1 MPAAPTA
8 RTLPLAGQSQT
19 ETDNEQ
25 WVEPIRWVALAVFV
39 VLPVFAFFVQRFA
52 GRVVWTVM
60 IAALPLFIVLIGY
73 HRWRRICP
81 LAFFSQIPVML
92 RRPGTLKASEWLE
105 RNYYYVSFAVFFFSL
120 WLRLIATN
128 GSGASISIFFIII
141 SLAALVTG
149 ALYTGKTWCN
159 YFCPVSFIEKIYT
172 EPHGLRT
179 TLNSQCEKC
188 TACKHACPDIN
199 EENGYWKEIN
209 LTAKRFVYYAFPGLV
224 FGFYF
229 YYYLQAGT
237 WSYYFTRV
245 EGYSGAWVNQPG
257 IIWTAFL
264 PGRDSET
271 AGFFFMQGMPR
282 SLASVLTLAVCA
294 LLSFLLF
301 SWLQIFIG
309 AYLRRRETDGDAQRV
324 RHVTFSI
331 AAFTA
336 FLTFYTFAGAP
347 TLWKLPWAIP
357 HLFLILIALTATLTL
372 ARRVRRQSKDFAEET
387 LARSILRRWIWD
399 DMQPPRDLH
408 EAFLIHTIRS
418 RENARGAAQTIEIY
432 KEAVR
437 ETLANGFVT
446 REEVHL
452 LESLRNQLQ
461 IKKSDHD
468 KVMAA
473 LADEDRALLSDPAR
487 QVTVEKRLQLA
498 TYSRALEQF
507 LGKILAADGNA
518 DDSFV
523 RQLRSEYRVTEEE
536 HAAVLDDLLGGS
548 RGLAARLA
556 EEIATVERAA
566 KTMQVLDL
574 QKSPTHD
581 FLKDLLRRRRAHSV
595 EILARGLSFSLEEE
609 EAISLRAGL
618 CSPEES
624 ERVSV
629 IEQLRASLPQA
640 IADKLLAA
648 YRETSLAESSLP
660 TMTDTLAQRTHSVDP
675 YVRAVALY
683 ALGERGAAD
692 TKILVR
698 MLGDEHEL
706 VRETAAHLKERAEM
720 GADTVGA
727 HDHLITVEKM
737 IALRSAP
744 IFSSLGPGALAE
756 LARASR
762 EDEYAAGQALC
773 MEGEEGNEVFIIL
786 SGEVN
791 VMLRDGLGEKMV
803 NSEVAGGFIGE
814 LAVLD
819 PAPRSATLRASEHGA
834 HVLRLG
840 GEAFR
845 NALNADP
852 SIAAGVIRTLAQ
864 RLRHPHDE

>member
-1 MPAAPTA
+1 M
-8 RTLPLAGQSQT
+8 AGQQRT
-19 ETDNEQ
+19 EDDEER
-25 WVEPIRWVALAVFV
+25 WVEPLKWVALAVFI
-39 VLPVFAFFVQRFA
+39 VLPCFALFAQRFA
-52 GRVVWTVM
+52 GRVVWTVT
-60 IAALPLFIVLIGY
+60 IAALPLFIVLVGY

-81 LAFFSQIPVML
+81 LAFFSQIPVRL

-141 SLAALVTG
+141 SLAALTTG

-159 YFCPVSFIEKIYT
+159 YICPVSFIEKIYT

-179 TLNSQCEKC
+179 TLNSQCAKC

-209 LTAKRFVYYAFPGLV
+209 LAAKRFVYYAFPGLV

-237 WSYYFTRV
+237 WAYYFTRV
-245 EGYSGAWVNQPG
+245 AQYSGAWVNQPNV
-257 IIWTAFL
+257 IWTAFL
-264 PGRDSET
+264 PGHDSET
-271 AGFFFMQGMPR
+271 AGFFFMQSVPR
-282 SLASVLTLAVCA
+282 ALASILTLAACS
-294 LLSFLLF
+294 LLSFILF
-301 SWLQIFIG
+301 SWLEKTI
-309 AYLRRRETDGDAQRV
+309 ASYLRSRETESDAQRV
-324 RHVTFSI
+324 RHVTFSV
-331 AAFTA
+331 AAFSA

-347 TLWKLPWAIP
+347 TLWKFPWAVP
-357 HLFLILIALTATLTL
+357 HLFLIVVALTATLTL
-372 ARRVRRQSKDFAEET
+372 ARRIRRQSKDFAEET
-387 LARSILRRWIWD
+387 LARSIIRRWIWD
-399 DMQPPRDLH
+399 DIQPPKDLH

-418 RENARGAAQTIEIY
+418 RESARGAAQTLEIY

-461 IKKSDHD
+461 IKKADHD

-473 LADEDRALLSDPAR
+473 LAEEERAMLSDPAR
-487 QVTVEKRLQLA
+487 QVTAEKRLQLE

-518 DDSFV
+518 DDSLV
-523 RQLRSEYRVTEEE
+523 RQLRTEYRVTEEE
-536 HAAVLDDLLGGS
+536 HAAVLDDLLGGT
-548 RGLAARLA
+548 RGLATRLG

-595 EILARGLSFSLEEE
+595 EILARGLSFSLKEE
-609 EAISLRAGL
+609 EALQLRAGL
-618 CSPEES
+618 CSQDEG

-629 IEQLRASLPQA
+629 IEQLQASLPQA
-640 IADKLLAA
+640 IAEKLLAS
-648 YRETSLAESSLP
+648 YRATSFAESSLP
-660 TMTDTLAQRTHSVDP
+660 TLTDTLIARTHSLDP

-692 TKILVR
+692 AKILVR
-698 MLGDEHEL
+698 MMDDEHEL
-706 VRETAAHLKERAEM
+706 VRETAAHLMNRARE
-720 GADTVGA
+720 GFGA

-744 IFSSLGPGALAE
+744 IFSTLGPGALAE

-762 EDEYAAGQALC
+762 EHEYGPGEALC
-773 MEGEEGNEVFIIL
+773 MEGEEGNEVFIL
-786 SGEVN
+786 LAGEVN
-791 VMLRDGLGEKMV
+791 VMVNDGSGERFV
-803 NSEVAGGFIGE
+803 NSETAGGFIGE

-819 PAPRSATLRASEHGA
+819 PAPRSATLRASEPVGA
-834 HVLRLG
+834 RVLRLG

-845 NALNADP
+845 NALNTDP
-852 SIAAGVIRTLAQ
+852 SIAAGVIRTLAH
-864 RLRHPHDE
+864 RLRGPEKKG